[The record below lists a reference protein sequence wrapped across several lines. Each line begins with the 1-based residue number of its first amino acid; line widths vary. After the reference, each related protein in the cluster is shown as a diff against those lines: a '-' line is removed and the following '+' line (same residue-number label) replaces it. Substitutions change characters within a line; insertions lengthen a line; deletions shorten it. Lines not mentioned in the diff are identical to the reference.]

1 MKKERLHISKAT
13 PGMILSAPVVSPNKI
28 TLFQIGTVLTISKIN
43 AIRKYNVNYIAI
55 YDDIQSALDDNI
67 ITIDQVEEIKSIK
80 ESHKKSRMTKAESEE
95 DSDKGKNKDS
105 QNVKKEDVTTK
116 KQESE
121 QEKIRTK
128 KQESEQEKIETQEKI
143 TRKRTVSEQTKVTTQ
158 QEAIIQSIIQ
168 ENITKQ
174 TSVVT
179 QAKIKIQEELHSK
192 ELSQERTIESVASEY
207 YTNRIV
213 NSEEFIEFAKTFNTN
228 LEAFHTELH
237 EIAATSKKVDVDE
250 LMGTT
255 SDLLKLASN
264 SLQVFD
270 ILHNLR
276 HYDDSTYA
284 HSLNV
289 SIICNVFGK
298 WLKFSDEDLK
308 LLTVAGLLHD
318 IGKLSIDPNIIKK
331 PGKLTDEEFEAIK
344 QHPVLGFN
352 LLQKKGVDSKVLSAV
367 LLHHKKCDGSGYPN
381 LPESVPLTDFAKIV
395 TIADI
400 YEAMTANRVYRQGL
414 CPFDVIRMLQ
424 DGGYQLYEP
433 KFLMIFLN
441 GIVQSYLNHYVQL
454 SDGQVGVIKYIN
466 QFSPPDPM
474 IQLESGKIV
483 DLSKDKSV
491 RIIALM

>member
-28 TLFQIGTVLTISKIN
+28 TLFQIGTVLTRQKIN
-43 AIRKYNVNYIAI
+43 AIRKYNVTYIAI

-67 ITIDQVEEIKSIK
+67 ITIDQVEEIKTLK
-80 ESHKKSRMTKAESEE
+80 ESNKKQGTSKEENSKQEDSNQGNQKQGKSGQGGSESKEE
-95 DSDKGKNKDS
+95 DLSN
-105 QNVKKEDVTTK
+105 
-116 KQESE
+116 ESP
-121 QEKIRTK
+121 
-128 KQESEQEKIETQEKI
+128 
-143 TRKRTVSEQTKVTTQ
+143 
-158 QEAIIQSIIQ
+158 QEAPIQ
-168 ENITKQ
+168 T
-174 TSVVT
+174 
-179 QAKIKIQEELHSK
+179 
-192 ELSQERTIESVASEY
+192 VASEK

-213 NSEEFIEFAKTFNTN
+213 NSEEYFEFAKHFNNN
-228 LEAFHTELH
+228 LEAFHSELH
-237 EIAATSKKVDVDE
+237 EIASTSKKVDVDE
-250 LMGTT
+250 LMDTT
-255 SDLLKLASN
+255 SDIISLASN

-298 WLKFSDEDLK
+298 WLKYSEEDLK

-318 IGKLSIDPNIIKK
+318 IGKLSIEPKIIKK
-331 PGKLTDEEFEAIK
+331 PGKLTDEEFAIIK

-352 LLQKKGVDSKVLSAV
+352 LLKSKGVDSRILSAA
-367 LLHHKKCDGSGYPN
+367 LMHHKKCDGSGYPN
-381 LPESVPLTDFAKIV
+381 LPPSVPLTDFAKIV

-414 CPFDVIRMLQ
+414 CPFDVIKMLQ
-424 DGGYQLYEP
+424 DGGFQLYEP
-433 KFLMIFLN
+433 KFLMVFLN

-474 IQLESGKIV
+474 VQLESGEII
-483 DLSKDKSV
+483 DLSKDKSI

>member
-1 MKKERLHISKAT
+1 MKKERLHISKAL
-13 PGMILSAPVVSPNKI
+13 PGMILSAPVISPNKI
-28 TLFQIGTVLTISKIN
+28 TLFQIGTVLTRPKIN
-43 AIRKYNVNYIAI
+43 AIRKYNVTYIAI
-55 YDDIQSALDDNI
+55 YDDIQSALDDKI
-67 ITIDQVEEIKSIK
+67 ITIDQVEEIKSLK
-80 ESHKKSRMTKAESEE
+80 ESNKRQGNAKEEDFPQEDSKQENQKKEKLSQDISESKEVSVKTQEEE
-95 DSDKGKNKDS
+95 DSP
-105 QNVKKEDVTTK
+105 
-116 KQESE
+116 
-121 QEKIRTK
+121 
-128 KQESEQEKIETQEKI
+128 
-143 TRKRTVSEQTKVTTQ
+143 
-158 QEAIIQSIIQ
+158 
-168 ENITKQ
+168 
-174 TSVVT
+174 
-179 QAKIKIQEELHSK
+179 K
-192 ELSQERTIESVASEY
+192 ELSTETPIQTVASENY
-207 YTNRIV
+207 KNRIV
-213 NSEEFIEFAKTFNTN
+213 NSEEYFEFAKHFNNN

-237 EIAATSKKVDVDE
+237 EIASTSKKVDVDE
-250 LMGTT
+250 LMDTT
-255 SDLLKLASN
+255 SDILNLASN

-298 WLKFSDEDLK
+298 WLKYSQEDLK

-318 IGKLSIDPNIIKK
+318 IGKLSIDPKIIKK
-331 PGKLTDEEFEAIK
+331 PGKLTDEEFNMIK

-352 LLQKKGVDSKVLSAV
+352 LLKKKGVDSRILSAA
-367 LLHHKKCDGSGYPN
+367 LMHHKKCDGSGYPN
-381 LPESVPLTDFAKIV
+381 LPPSVPLTDFAKIV

-414 CPFDVIRMLQ
+414 CPFDVIKMLQ
-424 DGGYQLYEP
+424 DGGFQLYEP

-454 SDGQVGVIKYIN
+454 SNGQVGIIKYIN

-474 IQLESGKIV
+474 IQLESGEII

>member
-1 MKKERLHISKAT
+1 MKKERLHISKAL

-28 TLFQIGTVLTISKIN
+28 TLFQIGTILTRQKIN
-43 AIRKYNVNYIAI
+43 AIRKYNVTYIAI

-67 ITIDQVEEIKSIK
+67 ITLDQVEEIKSLK
-80 ESHKKSRMTKAESEE
+80 ENNKRQENSKEEKSKQEDSNQENEKQGNLNQGVSESTEVILKPEAGE
-95 DSDKGKNKDS
+95 DSDK
-105 QNVKKEDVTTK
+105 
-116 KQESE
+116 ESPP
-121 QEKIRTK
+121 
-128 KQESEQEKIETQEKI
+128 ETPI
-143 TRKRTVSEQTKVTTQ
+143 QT
-158 QEAIIQSIIQ
+158 
-168 ENITKQ
+168 
-174 TSVVT
+174 
-179 QAKIKIQEELHSK
+179 
-192 ELSQERTIESVASEY
+192 VASEKY
-207 YTNRIV
+207 KNRIV
-213 NSEEFIEFAKTFNTN
+213 NSEEYFEFAKHFNNN

-237 EIAATSKKVDVDE
+237 EIASTSKKVDVDE
-250 LMGTT
+250 LMDTT
-255 SDLLKLASN
+255 SDILSLASN

-298 WLKFSDEDLK
+298 WLQYSQEDLK

-318 IGKLSIDPNIIKK
+318 IGKLSIDPKIIKK
-331 PGKLTDEEFEAIK
+331 PGKLTDEEFAIIK

-352 LLQKKGVDSKVLSAV
+352 LLKKKGVDSRILSAA
-367 LLHHKKCDGSGYPN
+367 LMHHKKCDGSGYPN
-381 LPESVPLTDFAKIV
+381 LPPSVPLTDFAKIV

-414 CPFDVIRMLQ
+414 CPFDVIKMLQ
-424 DGGYQLYEP
+424 DGGFQLYEP
-433 KFLMIFLN
+433 KFLMVFLN

-454 SDGQVGVIKYIN
+454 SNGQVGVIKYIN

-474 IQLESGKIV
+474 IQLESGEII

>member
-1 MKKERLHISKAT
+1 MYQSRQDGRWDAMKKERLHISKAL

-28 TLFQIGTVLTISKIN
+28 TLFQIGTILTRQKIN
-43 AIRKYNVNYIAI
+43 AIRKYNVTYIAI

-67 ITIDQVEEIKSIK
+67 ITLDQVEEIKSLK
-80 ESHKKSRMTKAESEE
+80 ENNKRQENSKEEKSKQEDSNQENEKQGNLNQGVSESTEVILKPEAGE
-95 DSDKGKNKDS
+95 DSDK
-105 QNVKKEDVTTK
+105 
-116 KQESE
+116 ESPP
-121 QEKIRTK
+121 
-128 KQESEQEKIETQEKI
+128 ETPI
-143 TRKRTVSEQTKVTTQ
+143 QT
-158 QEAIIQSIIQ
+158 
-168 ENITKQ
+168 
-174 TSVVT
+174 
-179 QAKIKIQEELHSK
+179 
-192 ELSQERTIESVASEY
+192 VASEKY
-207 YTNRIV
+207 KNRIV
-213 NSEEFIEFAKTFNTN
+213 NSEEYFEFAKHFNNN

-237 EIAATSKKVDVDE
+237 EIASTSKKVDVDE
-250 LMGTT
+250 LMDTT
-255 SDLLKLASN
+255 SDILSLASN

-298 WLKFSDEDLK
+298 WLQYSQEDLK

-318 IGKLSIDPNIIKK
+318 IGKLSIDPKIIKK
-331 PGKLTDEEFEAIK
+331 PGKLTDEEFAIIK

-352 LLQKKGVDSKVLSAV
+352 LLKKKGVDSRILSAA
-367 LLHHKKCDGSGYPN
+367 LMHHKKCDGSGYPN
-381 LPESVPLTDFAKIV
+381 LPPSVPLTDFAKIV

-414 CPFDVIRMLQ
+414 CPFDVIKMLQ
-424 DGGYQLYEP
+424 DGGFQLYEP
-433 KFLMIFLN
+433 KFLMVFLN

-454 SDGQVGVIKYIN
+454 SNGQVGVIKYIN

-474 IQLESGKIV
+474 IQLESGEII

>member
-1 MKKERLHISKAT
+1 MKKERLHISKAL
-13 PGMILSAPVVSPNKI
+13 PGMILSAPVISPNKI
-28 TLFQIGTVLTISKIN
+28 TLFQIGTVLTRPKIN
-43 AIRKYNVNYIAI
+43 AIRKYNVTYIAI
-55 YDDIQSALDDNI
+55 YDDIQSALDDKI
-67 ITIDQVEEIKSIK
+67 ITIDQVEEIKSLK
-80 ESHKKSRMTKAESEE
+80 ESNKRQGNAKEEDFPQEDSKQENQKKEKLSQDISESKEVSVKTQEEE
-95 DSDKGKNKDS
+95 DSP
-105 QNVKKEDVTTK
+105 
-116 KQESE
+116 
-121 QEKIRTK
+121 
-128 KQESEQEKIETQEKI
+128 
-143 TRKRTVSEQTKVTTQ
+143 
-158 QEAIIQSIIQ
+158 
-168 ENITKQ
+168 
-174 TSVVT
+174 
-179 QAKIKIQEELHSK
+179 K
-192 ELSQERTIESVASEY
+192 ELSTETPIQTVASENY
-207 YTNRIV
+207 KNRIV
-213 NSEEFIEFAKTFNTN
+213 NSEEYFEFAKHFNNN

-237 EIAATSKKVDVDE
+237 EIASTSKKVDVDE
-250 LMGTT
+250 LMDTT
-255 SDLLKLASN
+255 SDILNLASN

-298 WLKFSDEDLK
+298 WLKYSQEDLK

-318 IGKLSIDPNIIKK
+318 IGKLSIDPKIIKK
-331 PGKLTDEEFEAIK
+331 PGKLTDEEFNMIK

-352 LLQKKGVDSKVLSAV
+352 LLKKKGVESRILSAA
-367 LLHHKKCDGSGYPN
+367 LMHHKKCDGSGYPN
-381 LPESVPLTDFAKIV
+381 LPPSVPLTDFAKIV

-414 CPFDVIRMLQ
+414 CPFDVIKMLQ
-424 DGGYQLYEP
+424 DGGFQLYEP

-454 SDGQVGVIKYIN
+454 SNGQVGIIKYIN

-474 IQLESGKIV
+474 IQLESGKII

>member
-1 MKKERLHISKAT
+1 MKEQCIKHGTKKRGGRIMKKERLHITKAM

-28 TLFQIGTVLTISKIN
+28 TLFQTGTILTRQKIN
-43 AIRKYNVNYIAI
+43 AIRKYNVTYIAI
-55 YDDIQSALDDNI
+55 YDDIQSALDDKI
-67 ITIDQVEEIKSIK
+67 ITLDQVEEIKSLKASNKKK
-80 ESHKKSRMTKAESEE
+80 EKAEEE
-95 DSDKGKNKDS
+95 DL
-105 QNVKKEDVTTK
+105 
-116 KQESE
+116 E
-121 QEKIRTK
+121 QEKQ
-128 KQESEQEKIETQEKI
+128 KQVPLEKLDLRVDEGVKVQEQELVLDEMSQKTPMQ
-143 TRKRTVSEQTKVTTQ
+143 TV
-158 QEAIIQSIIQ
+158 A
-168 ENITKQ
+168 
-174 TSVVT
+174 
-179 QAKIKIQEELHSK
+179 SK
-192 ELSQERTIESVASEY
+192 EYI
-207 YTNRIV
+207 NRIV
-213 NSEEFIEFAKTFNTN
+213 NSEEYVEFAKHFNNN

-237 EIAATSKKVDVDE
+237 EIASTSKKVDVDE
-250 LMGTT
+250 LMDTT
-255 SDLLKLASN
+255 SDILNMASN

-298 WLKFSDEDLK
+298 WLKYSEKDLK

-318 IGKLSIDPNIIKK
+318 IGKLSIDPKIIKK
-331 PGKLTDEEFEAIK
+331 PGKLTDEEFTVIK

-352 LLQKKGVDSKVLSAV
+352 LLKKKGVDSRILSAA
-367 LLHHKKCDGSGYPN
+367 LMHHKKCDGSGYPN
-381 LPESVPLTDFAKIV
+381 LPPSVPLTDFAKIV

-424 DGGYQLYEP
+424 DGGFQLYEP
-433 KFLMIFLN
+433 KFLMTFLN

-454 SDGQVGVIKYIN
+454 SDGQIGVIKYIN
-466 QFSPPDPM
+466 QFAPPDPM
-474 IQLESGKIV
+474 IQLESGEII

>member
-1 MKKERLHISKAT
+1 MKKERLHISKAM
-13 PGMILSAPVVSPNKI
+13 PGMILSAPVISPNKI
-28 TLFQIGTVLTISKIN
+28 TLFQIGTILTRQKIN
-43 AIRKYNVNYIAI
+43 AIRKYRVTYIAI

-67 ITIDQVEEIKSIK
+67 ITIDQVEEIKTLK
-80 ESHKKSRMTKAESEE
+80 ESNKRQGNTKEEEPEQGDLKQEESTQKESNQKNLDVIVSEKEE
-95 DSDKGKNKDS
+95 DS
-105 QNVKKEDVTTK
+105 
-116 KQESE
+116 
-121 QEKIRTK
+121 
-128 KQESEQEKIETQEKI
+128 
-143 TRKRTVSEQTKVTTQ
+143 
-158 QEAIIQSIIQ
+158 
-168 ENITKQ
+168 
-174 TSVVT
+174 
-179 QAKIKIQEELHSK
+179 SK
-192 ELSQERTIESVASEY
+192 ESSQETPMQTVASEKY
-207 YTNRIV
+207 KERIV
-213 NSEEFIEFAKTFNTN
+213 NSKEYFEFAKHFNNN
-228 LEAFHTELH
+228 LETFHTELH
-237 EIAATSKKVDVDE
+237 EIASTSKKVDVDE
-250 LMGTT
+250 LMDTT
-255 SDLLKLASN
+255 SDILNLASN

-298 WLKFSDEDLK
+298 WLKYSEEDLK

-318 IGKLSIDPNIIKK
+318 IGKLSIDPKIIKK
-331 PGKLTDEEFEAIK
+331 PGKLTDEEFTAIK

-352 LLQKKGVDSKVLSAV
+352 LLKKKGVDSRILSAA
-367 LLHHKKCDGSGYPN
+367 LMHHKKCDGSGYPN
-381 LPESVPLTDFAKIV
+381 LPSSVPLTDFAKIV

-424 DGGYQLYEP
+424 DGGFQLYEP
-433 KFLMIFLN
+433 KFLVIFLN

-454 SDGQVGVIKYIN
+454 SDGQVGMIKYIN

-474 IQLESGKIV
+474 IQLENGKIV

>member
-1 MKKERLHISKAT
+1 MKKERLHISKAL
-13 PGMILSAPVVSPNKI
+13 PGMILSAPVISPNKI
-28 TLFQIGTVLTISKIN
+28 TLFQIGTVLTRPKIN
-43 AIRKYNVNYIAI
+43 AIRKYNVTYIAI
-55 YDDIQSALDDNI
+55 YDDIQSALDDKI
-67 ITIDQVEEIKSIK
+67 ITIDQVEEIKSLK
-80 ESHKKSRMTKAESEE
+80 ESNKRQGNAKEEDFPQEDSKQENQKKEKLSQDISESKEVSVKTQEEE
-95 DSDKGKNKDS
+95 DS
-105 QNVKKEDVTTK
+105 T
-116 KQESE
+116 
-121 QEKIRTK
+121 
-128 KQESEQEKIETQEKI
+128 
-143 TRKRTVSEQTKVTTQ
+143 
-158 QEAIIQSIIQ
+158 
-168 ENITKQ
+168 
-174 TSVVT
+174 
-179 QAKIKIQEELHSK
+179 K
-192 ELSQERTIESVASEY
+192 ELSTETPIQTVASENY
-207 YTNRIV
+207 KNRIV
-213 NSEEFIEFAKTFNTN
+213 NSEEYFEFAKHFNNN

-237 EIAATSKKVDVDE
+237 EIASTSKKVDVDE
-250 LMGTT
+250 LMDTT
-255 SDLLKLASN
+255 SDILNLASN

-298 WLKFSDEDLK
+298 WLKYSQEDLK

-318 IGKLSIDPNIIKK
+318 IGKLSIDPKIIKK
-331 PGKLTDEEFEAIK
+331 PGKLTDEEFNMIK

-352 LLQKKGVDSKVLSAV
+352 LLKKKGVESRILSAA
-367 LLHHKKCDGSGYPN
+367 LMHHKKCDGSGYPN
-381 LPESVPLTDFAKIV
+381 LPPSVPLTDFAKIV

-414 CPFDVIRMLQ
+414 CPFDVIKMLQ
-424 DGGYQLYEP
+424 DGGFQLYEP

-454 SDGQVGVIKYIN
+454 SNGQVGIIKYIN

-474 IQLESGKIV
+474 IQLESGKII

>member
-1 MKKERLHISKAT
+1 MHQSRQDGRWDAMKKERLHISKAL
-13 PGMILSAPVVSPNKI
+13 PGMILSAPVISPNKI
-28 TLFQIGTVLTISKIN
+28 TLFQIGTVLTRPKIN
-43 AIRKYNVNYIAI
+43 AIRKYNVTYIAI
-55 YDDIQSALDDNI
+55 YDDIQSALDDKI
-67 ITIDQVEEIKSIK
+67 ITIDQVEEIKSLK
-80 ESHKKSRMTKAESEE
+80 ESNKRQGNAKEEDFPQEDSKQENQKKEKLSQDISESKEVSVKTQEEE
-95 DSDKGKNKDS
+95 DSP
-105 QNVKKEDVTTK
+105 
-116 KQESE
+116 
-121 QEKIRTK
+121 
-128 KQESEQEKIETQEKI
+128 
-143 TRKRTVSEQTKVTTQ
+143 
-158 QEAIIQSIIQ
+158 
-168 ENITKQ
+168 
-174 TSVVT
+174 
-179 QAKIKIQEELHSK
+179 K
-192 ELSQERTIESVASEY
+192 ELSTETPIQTVASENY
-207 YTNRIV
+207 KNRIV
-213 NSEEFIEFAKTFNTN
+213 NSEEYFEFAKHFNNN

-237 EIAATSKKVDVDE
+237 EIASTSKKVDVDE
-250 LMGTT
+250 LMDTT
-255 SDLLKLASN
+255 SDILNLASN

-298 WLKFSDEDLK
+298 WLKYSQEDLK

-318 IGKLSIDPNIIKK
+318 IGKLSIDPKIIKK
-331 PGKLTDEEFEAIK
+331 PGKLTDEEFNMIK

-352 LLQKKGVDSKVLSAV
+352 LLKKKGVDSRILSAA
-367 LLHHKKCDGSGYPN
+367 LMHHKKCDGSGYPN
-381 LPESVPLTDFAKIV
+381 LPPSVPLTDFAKIV

-414 CPFDVIRMLQ
+414 CPFDVIKMLQ
-424 DGGYQLYEP
+424 DGGFQLYEP

-454 SDGQVGVIKYIN
+454 SNGQVGIIKYIN

-474 IQLESGKIV
+474 IQLESGKII